1 MANVLGFFGFFVS
14 FLTGILA
21 LIARTGAANVAT
33 KKEER
38 IYEVLAVVGIA
49 AAIAIGLAHK
59 VL

>member
-14 FLTGILA
+14 FLTGILT

-33 KKEER
+33 KKEKR